1 MLPLNQEFT
10 TNQSQVRPPIH
21 KPVLKVMGLGG
32 GGGNAID
39 RMMELGMNGVD
50 FITANTDLQAL
61 HQGQAP
67 IKIQLGPKST
77 RGLGA
82 GGNPKIGAVAAE
94 ESWKEIAEALHGAD
108 MIFLTAGMGGGTGT
122 GSIPIAAKI
131 AKKIGAVT
139 IAVVTTPF
147 SFERG
152 IRTKHANEG
161 LKNLHQYVDTL
172 ITIPN
177 DRLLYVAP
185 EHLPLDTAFRLAD
198 DVLRQ
203 AVQSITELITE
214 PGLINVDFAHI
225 RKMMQLG
232 GGALMAIGQGKGEN
246 KALQAVNQAINH
258 PLLGQ
263 ISLDSAAG
271 IIANF
276 TAGDDLALSEISEAL
291 MYLQEQTNSS
301 TEIVMGTTVN
311 SRMTER
317 VQVNL
322 IITGLGAA
330 TLEDVLP
337 GSEQINRS
345 NRIDTQPRLDE
356 ISANRPIEKREL
368 LQPIQSINMD
378 NLDLPAFLRRQI
390 QVAR

>member
-1 MLPLNQEFT
+1 
-10 TNQSQVRPPIH
+10 
-21 KPVLKVMGLGG
+21 
-32 GGGNAID
+32 
-39 RMMELGMNGVD
+39 
-50 FITANTDLQAL
+50 
-61 HQGQAP
+61 
-67 IKIQLGPKST
+67 
-77 RGLGA
+77 
-82 GGNPKIGAVAAE
+82 
-94 ESWKEIAEALHGAD
+94 
-108 MIFLTAGMGGGTGT
+108 
-122 GSIPIAAKI
+122 
-131 AKKIGAVT
+131 
-139 IAVVTTPF
+139 
-147 SFERG
+147 
-152 IRTKHANEG
+152 
-161 LKNLHQYVDTL
+161 
-172 ITIPN
+172 
-177 DRLLYVAP
+177 
-185 EHLPLDTAFRLAD
+185 
-198 DVLRQ
+198 
-203 AVQSITELITE
+203 
-214 PGLINVDFAHI
+214 
-225 RKMMQLG
+225 
-232 GGALMAIGQGKGEN
+232 MAIGQGKGEN

-276 TAGDDLALSEISEAL
+276 TAGGDLALSEISEAL